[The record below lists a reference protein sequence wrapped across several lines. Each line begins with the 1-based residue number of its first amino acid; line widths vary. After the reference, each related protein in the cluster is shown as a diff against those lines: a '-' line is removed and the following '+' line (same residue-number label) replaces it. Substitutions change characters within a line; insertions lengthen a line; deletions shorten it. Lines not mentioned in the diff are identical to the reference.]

1 MFIEGLF
8 FQLFLSDSS
17 LDTWSTEHERMV
29 PSVWIIWLHQ
39 PFWTATHVKCGGKRR
54 LFTEVWTWYQ
64 CLAWP
69 MMGRLV
75 FEPVNLHDLLAPAN
89 FASFAQE
96 PSLAGWQQKSPI
108 CTNILHRK
116 QGLCVHW
123 DTHRQSERRMYWGR
137 DAKSSEHPEHAC
149 AIFPPAVLIF
159 LGLYMCTDFSSVLI
173 FVLCTQR
180 AYVAL
185 KVVAC
190 KINTA

>member
-1 MFIEGLF
+1 MYIVHPTLFIEGLF

-29 PSVWIIWLHQ
+29 PSVWIILLHQ
-39 PFWTATHVKCGGKRR
+39 PFWTAPHVKCEGKRR

-116 QGLCVHW
+116 QGLCVYW
-123 DTHRQSERRMYWGR
+123 ETHRQSERRIADGY
-137 DAKSSEHPEHAC
+137 
-149 AIFPPAVLIF
+149 LF
-159 LGLYMCTDFSSVLI
+159 LLRSPLDPRI
-173 FVLCTQR
+173 DFVLCVLRALRTQDTWCMKTQILPT
-180 AYVAL
+180 Y
-185 KVVAC
+185 
-190 KINTA
+190 

>member
-69 MMGRLV
+69 MMSRL
-75 FEPVNLHDLLAPAN
+75 FLNRLICMICSLPLISPLLHRNPPWLADNRKVP
-89 FASFAQE
+89 FAQIFCTE
-96 PSLAGWQQKSPI
+96 SKACVCTGTHTDKVKEECIGAEMQKAVSTASMLVLFSPQLCNFFWGCI
-108 CTNILHRK
+108 CVQIF
-116 QGLCVHW
+116 
-123 DTHRQSERRMYWGR
+123 
-137 DAKSSEHPEHAC
+137 HPC
-149 AIFPPAVLIF
+149 
-159 LGLYMCTDFSSVLI
+159 
-173 FVLCTQR
+173 
-180 AYVAL
+180 
-185 KVVAC
+185 
-190 KINTA
+190 